1 MTTAREII
9 SRAQRLT
16 GAVHPGDALPEA
28 HYQDDLIAL
37 NAMIDGWNTQSNFIA
52 TVQEVTA
59 NVSAQSATIG
69 AGLTFDTVRPTRIEN
84 GAFARLN
91 GVDYPLEQI
100 DREQYERITLKTVY
114 STFPQYLYYD
124 GNTDIAHVWFYPVP
138 AGAMEIHIP
147 CAVYLTQFAD
157 LDTDY
162 PLVPGYLKAIQ
173 YSLAEDIATGNLPI
187 SVVRTAMNAR
197 KAIRRTN
204 VHVPLLNVNIPNM
217 RFNIYSGTY

>member
-16 GAVHPGDALPEA
+16 GAVSPGDALPEA

-37 NAMIDGWNTQSNFIA
+37 NAMIDGWNTQSNFIV
-52 TVQEVTA
+52 TVNEVVA
-59 NVSAQSATIG
+59 NVSAQSATVG
-69 AGLTFDTVRPTRIEN
+69 TGQTFNTVRPTRIEN

-100 DREQYERITLKTVY
+100 DREQYEHITLKTVS

-124 GNTDIAHVWFYPVP
+124 KNTDTARVWFYPVP
-138 AGAMEIHIP
+138 AGAVEIHLP
-147 CAVYLTQFAD
+147 CAVYLAQFAD

-162 PLVPGYLKAIQ
+162 ALVPGYLKALQ
-173 YSLAEDIATGNLPI
+173 YSLAEEIATGNLPVPVI
-187 SVVRTAMNAR
+187 RTAMNSR

-204 VHVPLLNVNIPNM
+204 VNVPLLNMNIPNA
-217 RFNIYSGTY
+217 RFNIYSGL

>member
-16 GAVHPGDALPEA
+16 GAVSPGDALPEA

-37 NAMIDGWNTQSNFIA
+37 NAMIDGWNTQSNFIV
-52 TVQEVTA
+52 TVNEVVA
-59 NVSAQSATIG
+59 NVSAQSATVG
-69 AGLTFDTVRPTRIEN
+69 TGQTFNTVRPTRIEN
-84 GAFARLN
+84 GAYARIN

-100 DREQYERITLKTVY
+100 DREQYEGITLKTVS

-124 GNTDIAHVWFYPVP
+124 KNTDTARVWFYPVP
-138 AGAMEIHIP
+138 AGAVEIHLP

-162 PLVPGYLKAIQ
+162 ALVPGYLKALQ
-173 YSLAEDIATGNLPI
+173 YSLAEEIATGNLPVPVI
-187 SVVRTAMNAR
+187 RTAMNAR

-204 VHVPLLNVNIPNM
+204 VNVPLLNMNIPNA
-217 RFNIYSGTY
+217 RFNIYSGL